1 MEASLCVRLAVI
13 SDRLAAITRLLR
25 MRWRRNPFVPLLVG
39 CKGLEFKSRMV
50 RPLVKVSLA
59 VLRHALAA
67 LVLVMERSGR
77 L

>member
-1 MEASLCVRLAVI
+1 
-13 SDRLAAITRLLR
+13 

-59 VLRHALAA
+59 FLRHALAA